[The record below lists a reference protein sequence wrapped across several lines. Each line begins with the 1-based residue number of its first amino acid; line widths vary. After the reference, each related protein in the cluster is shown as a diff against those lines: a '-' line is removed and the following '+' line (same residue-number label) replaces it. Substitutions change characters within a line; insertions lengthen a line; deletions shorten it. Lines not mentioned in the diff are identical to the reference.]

1 MAREIG
7 VSNITFFPL
16 LTDNSGSQPTYG
28 EAIKIPWAVNFET
41 EDEYSEGS
49 YYADNITENS
59 IKKLAKVNVT
69 MEVSSD
75 TPPALDAKL
84 TGKYHDKARSVSST
98 RQKAPRGAIAY
109 EILMDDDT
117 VRRRVI
123 YNVTLT
129 RNSQSNSTVEDSMDG
144 KTYTYEGVGIPL
156 QSNSDV
162 DLVMDQKEVEEYV
175 ADTVTN
181 EDYSEVQA
189 EWEGFFNEV
198 VLRK

>member
-1 MAREIG
+1 MAREVGI
-7 VSNITFFPL
+7 SNITFFPL
-16 LTDNSGSQPTYG
+16 LTDTPAGVPTYG
-28 EAIKIPWAVNFET
+28 EAIKIPWAVDLET
-41 EDEYSEGS
+41 ENEYSEGS

-59 IKKLAKVNVT
+59 LQKLAKVNVT

-84 TGKYHDKARSVSST
+84 TGKYHNKARSISST
-98 RQKAPRGAIAY
+98 RQKSPRGAIAY

-123 YNVTLT
+123 YNVALT

-162 DLVMDQKEVEEYV
+162 DLVMDQKEIEAYV
-175 ADTVTN
+175 KDTEKNT
-181 EDYSEVQA
+181 DYAEVQT
-189 EWEGFFNEV
+189 EWDEFFENV

>member
-16 LTDNSGSQPTYG
+16 LTDTAGGTPTFG
-28 EAIKIPWAVNFET
+28 EPLKVPWAVNFET
-41 EDEYSEGS
+41 EDEYSEGG
-49 YYADNITENS
+49 YYGDNITENS
-59 IKKLAKVNVT
+59 IRKLSKVNVT

-75 TPPALDAKL
+75 TPPSLDAKL

-98 RQKAPRGAIAY
+98 RQTAPRGAIAY

-123 YNVTLT
+123 YNVALT
-129 RNSQSNSTVEDSMDG
+129 RNSQSNSTVEDSVDG
-144 KTYTYEGVGIPL
+144 KTYTYEGIGIPL

-162 DLVMDQKEVEEYV
+162 DLIMDQKEVETYV
-175 ADTVTN
+175 ADSVTN
-181 EDYSEVQA
+181 TDHAEVKA
-189 EWEGFFNEV
+189 EWEGFFTNV

>member
-1 MAREIG
+1 MAREVGI
-7 VSNITFFPL
+7 SNITFFPL
-16 LTDNSGSQPTYG
+16 LTDTPAGVPTYG
-28 EAIKIPWAVNFET
+28 EAIKIPWAVDLET
-41 EDEYSEGS
+41 ENEYSEGS

-59 IKKLAKVNVT
+59 LQKLAKVNVT

-84 TGKYHDKARSVSST
+84 TGKYHNKARSISST
-98 RQKAPRGAIAY
+98 RQKSPRGAIAY

-123 YNVTLT
+123 YNVALT

-144 KTYTYEGVGIPL
+144 KTYTYDGVGIPL

-162 DLVMDQKEVEEYV
+162 DLVMDQKEIEAYV
-175 ADTVTN
+175 KDTEKNT
-181 EDYSEVQA
+181 DYAEVQT
-189 EWEGFFNEV
+189 EWDEFFENV

>member
-1 MAREIG
+1 MAREVGI
-7 VSNITFFPL
+7 SNITFFPL
-16 LTDNSGSQPTYG
+16 LTDTPAGVPTYG
-28 EAIKIPWAVNFET
+28 EAIKIPWAVDLET
-41 EDEYSEGS
+41 ENEYSEGS

-59 IKKLAKVNVT
+59 LQKLAKVNVT

-84 TGKYHDKARSVSST
+84 TGKYHDKARSISST
-98 RQKAPRGAIAY
+98 RQKSPRGAIAY

-123 YNVTLT
+123 YNVALT

-162 DLVMDQKEVEEYV
+162 DLVMDQKEVEKYV
-175 ADTVTN
+175 ADTETN
-181 EDYSEVQA
+181 TDHAEVQA
-189 EWEGFFNEV
+189 EWDGFFTDV

>member
-1 MAREIG
+1 MAREVGI
-7 VSNITFFPL
+7 SNITFFPL
-16 LTDNSGSQPTYG
+16 LTDTPAGVPTYG
-28 EAIKIPWAVNFET
+28 EAIKIPWAVDLET
-41 EDEYSEGS
+41 ENEYSEGS
-49 YYADNITENS
+49 YCADNITENS
-59 IKKLAKVNVT
+59 LQKLAKVNVT

-84 TGKYHDKARSVSST
+84 TGKYHNKARSISST
-98 RQKAPRGAIAY
+98 RQKSPRGAIAY

-123 YNVTLT
+123 YNVALT

-162 DLVMDQKEVEEYV
+162 DLVMDQKEIEAYV
-175 ADTVTN
+175 KDKEKNT
-181 EDYSEVQA
+181 DYAEVQT
-189 EWEGFFNEV
+189 EWDEFFEKV